1 MQAHGRLVAHIEDAS
16 QPRSDL
22 GSQSDALGLAAGQGA
37 GRSIHRYVVQ
47 PDAFQEFDSPFNLFQ
62 DLIGNGLLAG
72 SQDFFIVMA
81 WSIRVYLPDPF
92 GGLADIFSADVH
104 YSQSANLDRQ
114 GLRPQ
119 SPSTAGLAGTGR
131 HISLDLVT
139 HIVRLGPLV
148 TTLQV
153 RNHAFKLGVPLVILA
168 TVSAVSDGDLLL
180 VIPIEDQI
188 YMFLAQVFNR
198 RGG

>member
-1 MQAHGRLVAHIEDAS
+1 MT
-16 QPRSDL
+16 
-22 GSQSDALGLAAGQGA
+22 
-37 GRSIHRYVVQ
+37 
-47 PDAFQEFDSPFNLFQ
+47 
-62 DLIGNGLLAG
+62 
-72 SQDFFIVMA
+72 A

-119 SPSTAGLAGTGR
+119 SPSNARLAGTGR
-131 HISLDLVT
+131 HISLDLVA
-139 HIVRLGPLV
+139 HIVGLCPLV

-168 TVSAVSDGDLLL
+168 TVSAVPDGDLLL
-180 VIPIEDQI
+180 IIPIKDQI
-188 YMFLAQVFNR
+188 YMFLVQVFDR
-198 RGG
+198 RGR